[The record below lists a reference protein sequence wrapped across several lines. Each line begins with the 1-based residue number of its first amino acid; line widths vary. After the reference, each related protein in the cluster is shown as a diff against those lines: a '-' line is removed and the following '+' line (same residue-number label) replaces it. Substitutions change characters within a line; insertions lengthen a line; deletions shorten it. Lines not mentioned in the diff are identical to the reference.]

1 MREGKRGRESG
12 RGGEVEGRE
21 GERVYIGVAL
31 LGHNIMP
38 LEAPLEGDG
47 MDIAESSREETVHL
61 PSGLLLRLQLLSAP
75 QQL

>member
-12 RGGEVEGRE
+12 RGGGKWK
-21 GERVYIGVAL
+21 GERVFIGVAL
-31 LGHNIMP
+31 LGHNIMS
-38 LEAPLEGDG
+38 LRAPFEGDG
-47 MDIAESSREETVHL
+47 MDIAESSREETAHL